1 MTFAEVMAE
10 LEAKGSET
18 TKRTLVKH
26 GAKEPFWGTK
36 IGDMK
41 PMVKKIKK
49 NHALA
54 LELYETGISDAM
66 YFAALICDPKAMTK
80 AQLNKWVKA
89 ATWHM
94 LSSYAV
100 AWPAA
105 ESPHARELALEWI
118 ESKKEQIANA
128 GWCTYSGLVALK
140 PDDQLDLKEIAGL
153 MKRIEKE
160 IHGTMN
166 RVKYSM
172 NGFLIAVGSYI
183 PSLTAAAKAISKAI
197 GPVVVDMGD
206 TSCEVP
212 DAVAYIDKVINAG
225 KHGIKK
231 KTVFC

>member
-18 TKRTLVKH
+18 TKRTLLKH
-26 GAKEPFWGTK
+26 GAREPFWGTK

-54 LELYETGISDAM
+54 LELYETGVSDAM
-66 YFAALICDPKAMTK
+66 YFAAYICDPKLMTK

-89 ATWHM
+89 AYWYM
-94 LSSYAV
+94 LSGFAV
-100 AWPAA
+100 PWAAA

-128 GWCTYSGLVALK
+128 GWCTYSGLVTLK

-160 IHGTMN
+160 IGGAMN
-166 RVKYSM
+166 RVKYAM
-172 NGFLIAVGSYI
+172 NGFVIAVGSCI
-183 PSLTAAAKAISKAI
+183 PSLTEAAKATSKAI
-197 GPVVVDMGD
+197 GTVVVDMGD
-206 TSCEVP
+206 TSCKVP
-212 DAVAYIDKVINAG
+212 DASEYIDKVIRAG
-225 KHGIKK
+225 KHGAKK